1 MLPTTHIDLVA
12 LIERTATIRLVR
24 VATSAGGEYHGPC
37 PWCGG
42 QDRFFVQPEHP
53 TRPHYQCRQCG
64 RNGDAI
70 AFLREYCGMSFIEAC
85 QELDIEPGGYS
96 AFARSPVRNPDD
108 APCKEWQA
116 RAKEFIHVA
125 QQLLWSHK
133 GKEAL
138 DYLYGR
144 GLNNKTIEYAQL
156 GYCPVWYKDTL
167 EAWGLT
173 SEDTQKDM
181 LRIPDGIIIPWRYGD
196 QVWKFAVKRPFAK
209 KDELNYG
216 QVVGSK
222 EGLYN
227 ADMVHAGRPVV
238 MVEGEFD
245 ALAII
250 QACPGFPVVATGSV
264 SRART
269 PRWLSHL
276 SRVSQ
281 VLISFD
287 ADEAGDEG
295 SHYWL
300 DQLDTAMRWRPWAK
314 DPNEM
319 LQYGQDIRNWLSMG
333 LDIAV
338 QQPPPAPCKAEAQVI
353 KLSETCSICGAET
366 EWFDDNAI
374 AYCDDHYPYHH
385 LRTDGAPH
393 WPRRLDAYDA
403 CTACGG
409 REWGWY
415 ETKKRWVCACYWY
428 PERRSF
434 SPEVVVEPSL
444 PAPKT
449 WDDLKQ
455 YIYAF

>member
-1 MLPTTHIDLVA
+1 MPLTTTHIDLVS
-12 LIERTATIRLVR
+12 LIERTATIRLTR

-37 PWCGG
+37 PWCSGK
-42 QDRFFVQPEHP
+42 DRFFVQPEHP

-70 AFLREYCGMSFIEAC
+70 AFLREYSGMSFTEAC
-85 QELDIEPGGYS
+85 QELDIEPAGYS
-96 AFARSPVRNPDD
+96 VSTSSPVRNSDD
-108 APCKEWQA
+108 APGIEWQA

-125 QQLLWSHK
+125 QQLLWSSK

-144 GLNNKTIEYAQL
+144 GFSNKTIEYACL
-156 GYCPVWYKDTL
+156 GYCPVWYKDEL
-167 EAWGLT
+167 SAWGLT

-181 LRIPDGIIIPWRYGD
+181 LRIPDGIIIPWIAGNS
-196 QVWKFAVKRPFAK
+196 VWKLAVKRPFAK

-227 ADMVHAGRPVV
+227 ADSLLARKPVV

-245 ALAII
+245 ALSII
-250 QACPGFPVVATGSV
+250 QACPGFSIVATGSV

-276 SRVSQ
+276 SKASQ
-281 VLISFD
+281 VLVSFD

-295 SHYWL
+295 SFYWL
-300 DQLDTAMRWRPWAK
+300 QSLDQSMRWRPWAK

-338 QQPPPAPCKAEAQVI
+338 QQPQPIPCKADEEKI
-353 KLSETCSICGAET
+353 ELSPVCFCGAEV
-366 EWFDDNAI
+366 EWFDDNGT

-385 LRTDGAPH
+385 LRTDDGNH
-393 WPRRLDAYDA
+393 WPRRLDAYPP
-403 CTACGG
+403 CTACGCK
-409 REWGWY
+409 EWGWY
-415 ETKKRWVCACYWY
+415 EALKRWVCTCYWY

-434 SPEVVVEPSL
+434 SPDVVVVPL
-444 PAPKT
+444 PPAPKT

-455 YIYAF
+455 NIYAF

>member
-1 MLPTTHIDLVA
+1 MPLTTTHIDLVS

-24 VATSAGGEYHGPC
+24 TATSAGGEFHGPC

-70 AFLREYCGMSFIEAC
+70 AFLREYSGMSFTEAC
-85 QELDIEPGGYS
+85 QELDIEPAGYS
-96 AFARSPVRNPDD
+96 APTIYGVRNSDD

-125 QQLLWSHK
+125 QQLLWSSK

-144 GLNNKTIEYAQL
+144 GFSNKTIEYACL
-156 GYCPVWYKDTL
+156 GYCPVWYKDEL
-167 EAWGLT
+167 SAWGLT
-173 SEDTQKDM
+173 SEDTTKDM
-181 LRIPDGIIIPWRYGD
+181 LRIPDGIIIPWVAGENI
-196 QVWKFAVKRPFAK
+196 WKLAVKRPFAK
-209 KDELNYG
+209 PGELNYG
-216 QVVGSK
+216 QVVGSR

-227 ADMVHAGRPVV
+227 ADSLLARKPVV

-245 ALAII
+245 ALSIMQSVDI
-250 QACPGFPVVATGSV
+250 PIVATGSV

-269 PRWLSHL
+269 PGWLSHL
-276 SRVSQ
+276 SKAGQ
-281 VLISFD
+281 VLVSFD

-295 SHYWL
+295 SYYWL
-300 DQLDTAMRWRPWAK
+300 QSLDQSMRWRPWAK

-338 QQPPPAPCKAEAQVI
+338 QPPPAPCKESEDEKI
-353 KLSETCSICGAET
+353 DLSPVCLVCGAET
-366 EWFDDNAI
+366 EWYADNGT
-374 AYCDDHYPYHH
+374 AYCDNHYPFHH
-385 LRTDGAPH
+385 LREDSGNH

-403 CTACGG
+403 CAACG
-409 REWGWY
+409 RKEWGWY
-415 ETKKRWVCACYWY
+415 EALKRWVCTCYWY

-434 SPEVVVEPSL
+434 SPEVVLEEVKPQ
-444 PAPKT
+444 PKT

-455 YIYAF
+455 NIYAF